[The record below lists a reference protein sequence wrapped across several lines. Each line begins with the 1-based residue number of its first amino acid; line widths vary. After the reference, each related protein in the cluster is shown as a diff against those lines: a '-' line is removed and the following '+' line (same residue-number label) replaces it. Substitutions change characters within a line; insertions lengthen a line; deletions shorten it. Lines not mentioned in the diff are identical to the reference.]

1 MQAPRVPPREQPL
14 DKRRAAADKAPMST
28 PVRLA
33 PAQLDAERATQLAAE
48 FGLKPDEYERV
59 LAILGRTPSL
69 TELGIFSVMWSEH
82 CSYKS
87 SRVWLRQ
94 LPTKAPWVIH
104 GPGEN
109 AGVIDIGDGLAAIF
123 KMESHNHPS
132 FIEPYQGA
140 ATGVGGILRDV
151 FTMGARPIAN
161 LNALRFGAPDHPKTR
176 HVLDGVVRGIGGY
189 GNCVGVPTVGGE
201 VNFHPAYNGNPLVNA
216 MTVGIAPRDRIFL
229 SAAAGIGNPVV
240 YVGSKTGR
248 DGIHGATMSSAEF
261 SADSEEKRPTV
272 QVGDPYAEKLLIE
285 ACLELMATDVIVAIQ
300 DMGAA
305 GLTSSSVEM
314 AGKGGVGIELEL
326 DTVPQREDGMTA
338 YEMMLS
344 ESQERMLMV
353 LKPGQEPVAEAIFR
367 KWELDFAV
375 IGHLTD
381 TGNIVIRH
389 KGQLEADI
397 PLAPLESE
405 APLYHRPTAETPKQP
420 LLDAASIPDTAGL
433 GGALL
438 ALVASPDLCSRR
450 WIWDQYDSTVGGQ
463 TVKRPGAADAA
474 IVKLEG
480 LSRALAMTTDVTPRY
495 CAADPEEGGRQAVAE
510 AWRNLSATGALPLA
524 ITDNMNFGNPE
535 KPEIMGQFA
544 AAVRGMAS
552 ACRALDFPVVSGNV
566 SLYNETEGRGI
577 LPTPAIGGVGVLEDA
592 ARAVGYGLGPDLDLI
607 LVGDTVGHL
616 GQSLWLRE
624 IAGREEGAPPSV
636 DLAAERR
643 NGDFV
648 REQILAGRVAA
659 CHDCADGGL
668 LVAVAEMA
676 MEGSAGATLAASPI
690 PAAHAFFFGED
701 QGRYVLAVADG
712 RALLRAAEAA
722 GVPARPIGRSGGQG
736 LVLPGGETISIAD
749 LRDAHERFLPALMAR

>member
-1 MQAPRVPPREQPL
+1 MPPVSL
-14 DKRRAAADKAPMST
+14 DPARAA
-28 PVRLA
+28 
-33 PAQLDAERATQLAAE
+33 QLSAE
-48 FGLKPDEYERV
+48 FGLKPDEYDRV

-87 SRVWLRQ
+87 SRVWLRT

-151 FTMGARPIAN
+151 FTMGARPVAN
-161 LNALRFGAPDHPKTR
+161 LNALRFGSPEAPRMTR
-176 HVLDGVVRGIGGY
+176 IIDGVVRGIGGY

-216 MTVGIAPRDRIFL
+216 MTVGIAPKDRIFL
-229 SAAAGIGNPVV
+229 SAAAGLGNPVV

-248 DGIHGATMSSAEF
+248 DGIHGATMASAEF
-261 SADSEEKRPTV
+261 SADAEEKRPTV
-272 QVGDPYAEKLLIE
+272 QIGDPFVEKLLIE
-285 ACLELMATDVIVAIQ
+285 ACLELMSTDIIVAIQ

-314 AGKGGVGIELEL
+314 AGKGGVGIELVL
-326 DTVPQREDGMTA
+326 DNVPQRETGMTA

-344 ESQERMLMV
+344 ESQERMLMI
-353 LKPGQEPVAEAIFR
+353 LKPGREAEAEAIFR

-381 TGNIVIRH
+381 TGRIVIRH
-389 KGQLEADI
+389 KGGTEADI

-405 APLYHRPTAETPKQP
+405 APLYRRPTAETPKQP
-420 LLDAASIPDTAGL
+420 VLDARDIDDPL
-433 GGALL
+433 GPVAALEK
-438 ALVASPDLCSRR
+438 LVGSLDLCSRR
-450 WIWDQYDSTVGGQ
+450 WIWDQYDCTVGGQ
-463 TVKRPGAADAA
+463 TVQRPGGADAA
-474 IVKLEG
+474 VVKLEG
-480 LSRALAMTTDVTPRY
+480 LKRALAMTTDCTPRY
-495 CAADPEEGGRQAVAE
+495 CLADPEEGGRQAVAE
-510 AWRNLSATGALPLA
+510 AWRNLTAVGATPLA
-524 ITDNMNFGNPE
+524 VTDNMNFGNPE

-552 ACRALDFPVVSGNV
+552 ACTALDFPVVSGNV
-566 SLYNETEGRGI
+566 SLYNETNGRAI
-577 LPTPAIGGVGVLEDA
+577 LPTPAIGGVGVLPDA
-592 ARAVGYGLGPDLDLI
+592 AGAVGLALQPGLDLV
-607 LVGDTVGHL
+607 LVGETRGWL

-624 IAGREEGAPPSV
+624 IAGREEGAPPPV

-643 NGDFV
+643 HGDFV
-648 REQILAGRVAA
+648 RARILAGEVAA
-659 CHDCADGGL
+659 CHDVSDGGL

-676 MEGSAGATLAASPI
+676 MGGGCGAVLDAPPAAMP
-690 PAAHAFFFGED
+690 AHAFWFGED
-701 QGRYVLAVADG
+701 QGRYVLAVRDA
-712 RALLRAAEAA
+712 APLLAAAAAA
-722 GVPARPIGRSGGQG
+722 GVPAARIGRSGGG
-736 LVLPGGETISIAD
+736 DLVAGPGSSISVAR
-749 LRDAHERFLPALMAR
+749 LRAAHEATLPALMEAVG

>member
-1 MQAPRVPPREQPL
+1 MLPL
-14 DKRRAAADKAPMST
+14 DKRPIPAEKPLMSDPT
-28 PVRLA
+28 PALLA
-33 PAQLDAERATQLAAE
+33 PARAQQLAAE
-48 FGLKPDEYERV
+48 FGLKPDEFERV

-109 AGVIDIGDGLAAIF
+109 AGVIDIGEGLAAIF

-176 HVLDGVVRGIGGY
+176 RILDGVVRGIGGY

-201 VNFHPAYNGNPLVNA
+201 VNFHPSYNGNPLVNA

-229 SAAAGIGNPVV
+229 SAAAGVGNPVV

-285 ACLELMATDVIVAIQ
+285 ACMELMATDVIVAIQ

-314 AGKGGVGIELEL
+314 AGKGGVGIELDMEK
-326 DTVPQREDGMTA
+326 VPQREAGMSA

-344 ESQERMLMV
+344 ESQERMLMI
-353 LKPGQEPVAEAIFR
+353 LKPGQEHVAEAIFR

-381 TGNIVIRH
+381 TGRIVIRH
-389 KGQLEADI
+389 HGALEADI

-420 LLDAASIPDTAGL
+420 VLDAATVADPAGL
-433 GGALL
+433 QAALL
-438 ALVASPDLCSRR
+438 TLVGSPDLCSRR

-474 IVKLEG
+474 IVRLED
-480 LSRALAMTTDVTPRY
+480 SQRALAMTTDCTPRY
-495 CAADPEEGGRQAVAE
+495 CVADPEEGGRQAVAE
-510 AWRNLSATGALPLA
+510 AWRNITATGALPLA

-552 ACRALDFPVVSGNV
+552 ACTALDFPVVSGNV
-566 SLYNETEGRGI
+566 SLYNETEGKGI
-577 LPTPAIGGVGVLEDA
+577 LPTPAIGAVGVIEDA
-592 ARAVGYGLGPDLDLI
+592 AKAVGYGLREGQDLVL
-607 LVGDTVGHL
+607 LGETAGWL

-624 IAGREEGAPPSV
+624 IAGREEGAPPPV

-648 REQILAGRVAA
+648 RARIQDGTVLA
-659 CHDCADGGL
+659 CHDVADGGL
-668 LVAVAEMA
+668 LVALAEMA
-676 MEGSAGATLAASPI
+676 MEGGVGATLD
-690 PAAHAFFFGED
+690 PAPAGLPAHAFWYGED
-701 QGRYVLAVADG
+701 QGRYVVAVRDG
-712 RALLRAAEAA
+712 AALIEAARAA
-722 GVPARPIGRSGGQG
+722 GVPAMKLGRSGGGDLVVQG
-736 LVLPGGETISIAD
+736 AVTISVAD
-749 LRDAHERFLPALMAR
+749 LRAAHERFLPELMAQ

>member
-1 MQAPRVPPREQPL
+1 MQLLP
-14 DKRRAAADKAPMST
+14 
-28 PVRLA
+28 
-33 PAQLDAERATQLAAE
+33 AERAAQLSAE
-48 FGLKPDEYERV
+48 FGLKADEYARV
-59 LAILGRTPSL
+59 LTILGRSPSL

-87 SRVWLRQ
+87 SRHWLKM

-161 LNALRFGAPDHPKTR
+161 LNALRFGMPDAPKMKR
-176 HVLDGVVRGIGGY
+176 VIDGVVRGIGGY

-248 DGIHGATMSSAEF
+248 DGIHGATMASTEF

-272 QVGDPYAEKLLIE
+272 QIGDPFTEKLLIE
-285 ACLELMATDVIVAIQ
+285 ACLELMATDMIVAIQ

-314 AGKGGVGIELEL
+314 AGKGDVGIELVM
-326 DTVPQREDGMTA
+326 DNVPQREDGMTA

-344 ESQERMLMV
+344 ESQERMLMI
-353 LKPGQEPVAEAIFR
+353 LKPGREAEAQAIFH

-381 TGNIVIRH
+381 TGRIVIRH
-389 KGQLEADI
+389 KGEIEADI

-405 APLYHRPTAETPKQP
+405 APLYQRPTTETPKQP
-420 LLDAASIPDTAGL
+420 VLEAAAIADPMGPL
-433 GGALL
+433 PALEK
-438 ALVASPDLCSRR
+438 LVGSLDLCSRR

-463 TVKRPGAADAA
+463 TVKRPGGADAA
-474 IVKLEG
+474 VVKLEG
-480 LSRALAMTTDVTPRY
+480 LNRALAITTDCTPRY
-495 CAADPEEGGRQAVAE
+495 CQADPEAGGAQAVAE
-510 AWRNLSATGALPLA
+510 AWRNLTAVGALPLA

-544 AAVRGMAS
+544 AAVRGMAA
-552 ACRALDFPVVSGNV
+552 ACLALDFPVVSGNV
-566 SLYNETEGRGI
+566 SLYNETQGRGI

-592 ARAVGYGLGPDLDLI
+592 RQAIGLALKPELDLV
-607 LVGDTVGHL
+607 LVGATEGWL

-624 IAGREEGAPPSV
+624 VAGREEGAPPPV

-648 REQILAGRVAA
+648 RARILAGEVAS
-659 CHDCADGGL
+659 CHDLADGGL

-676 MEGSAGATLAASPI
+676 MGGNTGATLVAPQAGTD
-690 PAAHAFFFGED
+690 AHGWWFGED
-701 QGRYVLAVADG
+701 QARYLLAVQDG
-712 RALLRAAEAA
+712 AALLEAAAAA
-722 GVPARPIGRSGGQG
+722 GVPAMKIGRSGGG
-736 LVLPGGETISIAD
+736 DLVLADGSSISVAR
-749 LRDAHERFLPALMAR
+749 LVAAHEATLPALMNGEAA